1 MYLVVYN
8 NCFGGFGLSEE
19 AIIRYHEIKGKQVF
33 KVEEDG
39 DTYFFYE
46 DPCGRYLDQMESDKV
61 EGFYDCT
68 VERHDPALVQ
78 VVQELLN
85 KANGPFANLTIRQIQ
100 GNEYRIECYDG
111 QETVLEPKDV
121 PWIVIE

>member
-1 MYLVVYN
+1 MHLVVYN

-33 KVEEDG
+33 KVEENG
-39 DTYFFYE
+39 DVYFFYE
-46 DPCGRYLDQMESDKV
+46 DPCGRDLDQMDSDKV
-61 EGFYDCT
+61 EEFDDCA
-68 VERHDPALVQ
+68 VDRHDPVLVQ

-100 GNEYRIECYDG
+100 GNEYRIEWYDG
-111 QETVLEPKDV
+111 QERVLEPKDV
-121 PWIVIE
+121 PWVVIE